1 MYFHIDW
8 LKIIKPYYMNTKL
21 RFVFFIYMIVLI
33 ITKLNKAES
42 IIPNSEEI
50 LRL

>member
-21 RFVFFIYMIVLI
+21 CVAFFIYMIVLI